1 MWDYNGQGLEYQI
14 LAGPV
19 FILVYTFA
27 GIFISFAADMY
38 NRKNLLAVCLIFWS
52 VATILT
58 GLVKEYWQLVL
69 LRFLL
74 GFG

>member
-1 MWDYNGQGLEYQI
+1 VWDYTGTGFEYQI

-27 GIFISFAADMY
+27 GVLFGFAADLY
-38 NRKNLLAVCLIFWS
+38 NRKNLLAASLVFWS
-52 VATILT
+52 VATVLT
-58 GLVKEYWQLVL
+58 GLVKEYWHLVV

-74 GFG
+74 GLG